1 MPEHT
6 PGPWRS
12 DDDNPLLILDGKGVA
27 IAELVKPEIGSLSF
41 SLYNRRVVIA
51 APELLAALRSIES
64 GLPAG
69 STLID
74 GANPFWRDAYK
85 DLQRIARAA
94 IAKATGG
101 AQ

>member
-1 MPEHT
+1 MAEHS
-6 PGPWRS
+6 PAPWRS

-51 APELLAALRSIES
+51 APELLAALKDAVDLADNLYGHLTSEES
-64 GLPAG
+64 N
-69 STLID
+69 LID
-74 GANPFWRDAYK
+74 AWLA
-85 DLQRIARAA
+85 I

-101 AQ
+101 ENG